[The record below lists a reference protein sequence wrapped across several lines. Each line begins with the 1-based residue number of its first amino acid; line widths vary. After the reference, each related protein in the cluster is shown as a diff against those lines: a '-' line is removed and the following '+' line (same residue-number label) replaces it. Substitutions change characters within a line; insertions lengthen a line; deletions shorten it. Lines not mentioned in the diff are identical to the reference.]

1 MIESTSMASLLTER
15 CYRSTPRGV
24 LTAHAWWLCQC
35 ETGACQYHWCSI
47 YRGLERVGSW
57 VPGGSVGR
65 DQLAMAAKVR
75 RHWFNPCR
83 LGSRGHLGADF
94 SLLLYTDLIKK
105 RKPSRHYVMHQL
117 LSEKMLNMPALSTLL
132 IQLVSCITTNLQ
144 SSQDFFKSE
153 IQLNCCGPD
162 YCSRCPLRNGLR
174 SSSSVAKILPNLLF
188 TTSAACPRLISK

>member
-15 CYRSTPRGV
+15 CYRSTPRGA
-24 LTAHAWWLCQC
+24 LTAHAWGLCQC

-83 LGSRGHLGADF
+83 LGSRGHLGANF

-105 RKPSRHYVMHQL
+105 RKPSRAA
-117 LSEKMLNMPALSTLL
+117 KKPNLNFPPYLHRASYAPVWKAIHSNSPRVIGNIVFSKNKNAVAMADSNLKN
-132 IQLVSCITTNLQ
+132 IQEVEPKTCITHWRLN
-144 SSQDFFKSE
+144 SSRYKFPVYTC
-153 IQLNCCGPD
+153 IG
-162 YCSRCPLRNGLR
+162 
-174 SSSSVAKILPNLLF
+174 
-188 TTSAACPRLISK
+188 

>member
-1 MIESTSMASLLTER
+1 MIESTRMASLLTER

-83 LGSRGHLGADF
+83 LGSRGHLGANF

-105 RKPSRHYVMHQL
+105 RKPSRYALHVLYIGICTGGQL
-117 LSEKMLNMPALSTLL
+117 SCKISCKFPLTLNW
-132 IQLVSCITTNLQ
+132 
-144 SSQDFFKSE
+144 
-153 IQLNCCGPD
+153 
-162 YCSRCPLRNGLR
+162 
-174 SSSSVAKILPNLLF
+174 
-188 TTSAACPRLISK
+188 

>member
-1 MIESTSMASLLTER
+1 MIEATSMASLLTER

-57 VPGGSVGR
+57 VPGGSVGG

-83 LGSRGHLGADF
+83 LGSRGHLGANF

-105 RKPSRHYVMHQL
+105 RKPSRYIHRYIETIFFVRFHSFL
-117 LSEKMLNMPALSTLL
+117 TCVVPVFPLTLL
-132 IQLVSCITTNLQ
+132 LYPSFTPV
-144 SSQDFFKSE
+144 K
-153 IQLNCCGPD
+153 
-162 YCSRCPLRNGLR
+162 
-174 SSSSVAKILPNLLF
+174 KIGAYDL
-188 TTSAACPRLISK
+188 

>member
-1 MIESTSMASLLTER
+1 MCQYINFSNQFSLICKVSRWFSFLIINEVSQ
-15 CYRSTPRGV
+15 YRGV
-24 LTAHAWWLCQC
+24 TAHAWWLCQC

-83 LGSRGHLGADF
+83 LGSRGHLGANF

-105 RKPSRHYVMHQL
+105 RKPSRYINFSVKTSYFFSLKLKTYLHHYFSHFCTTAKPSSYLQL
-117 LSEKMLNMPALSTLL
+117 SLTSSRTHMKPHSTRV
-132 IQLVSCITTNLQ
+132 IIATHAGAGKCQ
-144 SSQDFFKSE
+144 
-153 IQLNCCGPD
+153 
-162 YCSRCPLRNGLR
+162 
-174 SSSSVAKILPNLLF
+174 
-188 TTSAACPRLISK
+188 

>member
-1 MIESTSMASLLTER
+1 MASLLTER

-57 VPGGSVGR
+57 VPGGSVSR

-83 LGSRGHLGADF
+83 LGSRGHLGANF

-105 RKPSRHYVMHQL
+105 RKPSRSL
-117 LSEKMLNMPALSTLL
+117 LSFIYGQSHSLENVLQGKNNNKSFKTAPA
-132 IQLVSCITTNLQ
+132 
-144 SSQDFFKSE
+144 
-153 IQLNCCGPD
+153 
-162 YCSRCPLRNGLR
+162 
-174 SSSSVAKILPNLLF
+174 
-188 TTSAACPRLISK
+188 

>member
-24 LTAHAWWLCQC
+24 LTAYAWWLCQC

-83 LGSRGHLGADF
+83 LGSQGHLGANF

-105 RKPSRHYVMHQL
+105 RKPSRYYFYACSMLGVFTINFSTFDITYSAPKLDMEIGYFCLFYVFRIISL
-117 LSEKMLNMPALSTLL
+117 
-132 IQLVSCITTNLQ
+132 
-144 SSQDFFKSE
+144 E
-153 IQLNCCGPD
+153 IQ
-162 YCSRCPLRNGLR
+162 
-174 SSSSVAKILPNLLF
+174 V
-188 TTSAACPRLISK
+188 

>member
-1 MIESTSMASLLTER
+1 MLGGCASVRLEHAST
-15 CYRSTPRGV
+15 
-24 LTAHAWWLCQC
+24 
-35 ETGACQYHWCSI
+35 TGAV

-105 RKPSRHYVMHQL
+105 RNHQ
-117 LSEKMLNMPALSTLL
+117 E
-132 IQLVSCITTNLQ
+132 
-144 SSQDFFKSE
+144 
-153 IQLNCCGPD
+153 
-162 YCSRCPLRNGLR
+162 
-174 SSSSVAKILPNLLF
+174 
-188 TTSAACPRLISK
+188 

>member
-1 MIESTSMASLLTER
+1 MVIPTSLLTT

-47 YRGLERVGSW
+47 YYRGLERVGSW

-83 LGSRGHLGADF
+83 LGSRGRLGANF

-105 RKPSRHYVMHQL
+105 RKPSRYFTDEGELIRDTINISSGWYTHKL
-117 LSEKMLNMPALSTLL
+117 PSLSLKHLL
-132 IQLVSCITTNLQ
+132 IKMARQIPLSAVHPVPFLCIPFL
-144 SSQDFFKSE
+144 
-153 IQLNCCGPD
+153 
-162 YCSRCPLRNGLR
+162 
-174 SSSSVAKILPNLLF
+174 
-188 TTSAACPRLISK
+188 

>member
-1 MIESTSMASLLTER
+1 MASLLTER

-105 RKPSRHYVMHQL
+105 RNHLETIK
-117 LSEKMLNMPALSTLL
+117 LSVQGK
-132 IQLVSCITTNLQ
+132 
-144 SSQDFFKSE
+144 
-153 IQLNCCGPD
+153 
-162 YCSRCPLRNGLR
+162 
-174 SSSSVAKILPNLLF
+174 
-188 TTSAACPRLISK
+188 

>member
-1 MIESTSMASLLTER
+1 MASLLTER

-83 LGSRGHLGADF
+83 LGSRGHLGANF

-105 RKPSRHYVMHQL
+105 RKPSRYFTD
-117 LSEKMLNMPALSTLL
+117 EGEL
-132 IQLVSCITTNLQ
+132 IR
-144 SSQDFFKSE
+144 
-153 IQLNCCGPD
+153 GH
-162 YCSRCPLRNGLR
+162 
-174 SSSSVAKILPNLLF
+174 
-188 TTSAACPRLISK
+188 

>member
-1 MIESTSMASLLTER
+1 MASLLTER

-83 LGSRGHLGADF
+83 LGSRGHLGANF

-105 RKPSRHYVMHQL
+105 RKPSRYFTDEGEL
-117 LSEKMLNMPALSTLL
+117 IRLYISPESPFPAPGPLKALFSSKCVYF
-132 IQLVSCITTNLQ
+132 VSPGYMFMWFHPEF
-144 SSQDFFKSE
+144 DFKN
-153 IQLNCCGPD
+153 IC
-162 YCSRCPLRNGLR
+162 
-174 SSSSVAKILPNLLF
+174 SSSVHKQSYISFRRCAGVPPLSTEHLAALESP
-188 TTSAACPRLISK
+188 SAVT

>member
-105 RKPSRHYVMHQL
+105 RKPSRYDIGIRIATHNNIH
-117 LSEKMLNMPALSTLL
+117 
-132 IQLVSCITTNLQ
+132 
-144 SSQDFFKSE
+144 
-153 IQLNCCGPD
+153 
-162 YCSRCPLRNGLR
+162 
-174 SSSSVAKILPNLLF
+174 VAILLF
-188 TTSAACPRLISK
+188 TMYSVVQYISLFFFVICHCLSQCLGLLCRLLCKLFIFFDQCLGK